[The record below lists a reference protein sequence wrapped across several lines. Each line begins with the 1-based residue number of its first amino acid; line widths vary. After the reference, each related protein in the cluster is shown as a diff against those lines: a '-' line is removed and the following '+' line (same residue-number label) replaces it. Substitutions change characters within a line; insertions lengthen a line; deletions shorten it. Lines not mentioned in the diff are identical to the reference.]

1 MADAPGHRLAVRV
14 YFEDTDA
21 GGIVYHTA
29 YLRFAERGRTEFL
42 RSLGFEHRALRRETG
57 AGFAVARCEV
67 DYLRPALLDDILE
80 VETRLLEAGGASA
93 RMEQTVRRGSE
104 VVARMAVRLAF
115 LGEAGRPARVPG
127 PLRRAFTGAAA

>member
-1 MADAPGHRLAVRV
+1 MPDPCHRLPVRV

-42 RSLGFEHRALRRETG
+42 RELGFDHGGLRAGAG

-67 DYLRPALLDDILE
+67 DFLKPAFLDD
-80 VETRLLEAGGASA
+80 LLQVSTALVRAGGASA
-93 RMEQTVRRGSE
+93 VMAQSIGRDGETL
-104 VVARMAVRLAF
+104 ARLRVRLA
-115 LGEAGRPARVPG
+115 LLDRRGRPARLPDA
-127 PLRRAFTGAAA
+127 LRHAFATTVR